1 MCISVWL
8 IFLFLVASSI
18 TKNHTNLY
26 GNNMQLVAN
35 YVQSEQ
41 FSLLTRQRWLFKIIW
56 QTCSVQSIREPILFP
71 VYVAGNLLHLYKDSC
86 LIIFTYHLIKG
97 EFAKTQNKHFQHVIM
112 VKLIKV

>member
-8 IFLFLVASSI
+8 IFFFLVASSI

-56 QTCSVQSIREPILFP
+56 QTRSIQSIREPILFP
-71 VYVAGNLLHLYKDSC
+71 VYVAGNLFHLYKDSC
-86 LIIFTYHLIKG
+86 LVVFTYHLIKG
-97 EFAKTQNKHFQHVIM
+97 LFAKNLKQAFPTCNYG
-112 VKLIKV
+112 